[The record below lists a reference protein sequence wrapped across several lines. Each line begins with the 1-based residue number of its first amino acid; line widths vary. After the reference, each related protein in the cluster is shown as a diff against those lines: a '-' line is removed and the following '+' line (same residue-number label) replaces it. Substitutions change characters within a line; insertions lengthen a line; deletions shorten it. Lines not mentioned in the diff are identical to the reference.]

1 MSIQDFIKD
10 TYGTRTSGVGTGE
23 KGSARALTLKEARA
37 ETARTAKQVLRAK
50 RDKERPTL
58 KLQLEGMRSRRADY
72 DLMKTQGVISTTKQ
86 GMDLLSKIGDKSTRP
101 EVVRHMAK
109 LNDAQLNSLTEV
121 FNRRVSSMGGLS
133 QVVAQNI
140 YKNMLKN
147 ARELRGDTGLSQQKA
162 QVDTTLGFNAK
173 DLITRGV
180 DLTKPLYDKKGFD
193 LDVNPTYVGFKFRK
207 QF

>member
-37 ETARTAKQVLRAK
+37 ETAKTAKQVLRAK

-86 GMDLLSKIGDKSTRP
+86 GMDLLSKIEDKSTRP

-121 FNRRVSSMGGLS
+121 FNRRVASMGGIS
-133 QVVAQNI
+133 QAVAQSI

-173 DLITRGV
+173 ELITRGV

>member
-72 DLMKTQGVISTTKQ
+72 DLMKT
-86 GMDLLSKIGDKSTRP
+86 
-101 EVVRHMAK
+101 
-109 LNDAQLNSLTEV
+109 
-121 FNRRVSSMGGLS
+121 
-133 QVVAQNI
+133 
-140 YKNMLKN
+140 
-147 ARELRGDTGLSQQKA
+147 
-162 QVDTTLGFNAK
+162 
-173 DLITRGV
+173 
-180 DLTKPLYDKKGFD
+180 
-193 LDVNPTYVGFKFRK
+193 
-207 QF
+207 

>member
-193 LDVNPTYVGFKFRK
+193 LDVNLTYVGFKFRK